1 MHITYLSKPAGLFR
15 NLGIPN
21 LPTKL
26 EDLDSN
32 TNLFWIALIAGVTS
46 HVGYFIHGEHHRGCY
61 KIVKMHIALEI
72 IIAGLLIRK
81 NGHHLTISAIQAVIV
96 TAAYLLGLFGAMGL
110 YRGFFHPLR
119 QIPGPFLARFSNLYH
134 SSLLGNSDN
143 YRVVYNLHKEHGPIV
158 RTGPSNLSLNVPEAV
173 QLLYGPESLCDK
185 TAWYEVSLPLQNLH
199 TVRDKK
205 AHENRRKVWAHAF
218 SPKALTEYDRRIA
231 EHSELLC
238 RYVADL
244 KGKPFDATQLFKYY
258 AWDVMG
264 ELGFGKG
271 FEMLE
276 NEKNRYVPD
285 LLEEGMAPIAQLQ
298 VVPWLTILLHKIP
311 FAAKGPKRFAT
322 FFTEQ
327 AMRRVKEPPTKPD
340 ILGYLVDRYN
350 DSPKADPDFQWL
362 RGDTR
367 LFVVGGSDTT
377 ASTLTHIIYPEQ
389 LAKLRAEVEP
399 LLVGQDTLD
408 PKDVGEAKHLNGI
421 IHEVLRLHPPIPSGF
436 PRLTPKEGIVI
447 NGTYITGGT
456 TVTVPLWA
464 MGRSEQVYESPLEFI
479 PERWYSRPE
488 MIKHKHTF
496 AAFGLGP
503 YGCIGRALA
512 LMEMRN
518 VICHIVSRFESIEM
532 APGEDGSSLMNMSK
546 DHFTMGIQGFQM
558 RFKAK

>member
-1 MHITYLSKPAGLFR
+1 MPT
-15 NLGIPN
+15 NLA
-21 LPTKL
+21 
-26 EDLDSN
+26 DLDSN
-32 TNLFWIALIAGVTS
+32 TNLFRLALIAGITS
-46 HVGYFIHGEHHRGCY
+46 HVGYFLHGEHHRGCY
-61 KIVKMHIALEI
+61 QVVKTYFALEI
-72 IIAGLLIRK
+72 ILAGLLIRK
-81 NGHHLTISAIQAVIV
+81 NGHDLTTSAIQAAIV

-119 QIPGPFLARFSNLYH
+119 RIPGPFLARFSNLYH

-143 YRVVYNLHKEHGPIV
+143 YRVMYNLHKEHGPIV
-158 RTGPSNLSLNVPEAV
+158 RTGPSNLSLNSPEAV
-173 QLLYGPESLCDK
+173 QLLYGPDSQCGK

-205 AHENRRKVWAHAF
+205 VHETRRKVWARAF
-218 SPKALTEYDRRIA
+218 SPKALTEYDGRIA
-231 EHSELLC
+231 EYSDLLC
-238 RYVADL
+238 RQIADL
-244 KGKPFDATQLFKYY
+244 NGKSFNATRWFKYY

-276 NEKNRYVPD
+276 NEKNRHVPE
-285 LLEEGMAPIAQLQ
+285 LLEEGMAHIAQLQ
-298 VVPWLTILLHKIP
+298 VVPWLVILLHKLP
-311 FAAKGPKRFAT
+311 FAAKGPKQFAT

-327 AMRRVKEPPTKPD
+327 AMRRVKEPPAKPD
-340 ILGYLVDRYN
+340 VLRYLVDHYN
-350 DSPKADPDFQWL
+350 NSPKADSDFQWL

-377 ASTLTHIIYPEQ
+377 ASTLTHIMYYLASQPGQ

-399 LLVGQDTLD
+399 LLVGRTTLD

-436 PRLTPKEGIVI
+436 PRLTPKEGIVVD
-447 NGTYITGGT
+447 GTYIPGDT
-456 TVTVPLWA
+456 TVTVPLWV
-464 MGRSEQVYESPLEFI
+464 MGRSEEVYESPLEFI

-488 MIKHKHTF
+488 MIKHKNTF

-518 VICHIVSRFESIEM
+518 VICHIISRFESIEM
-532 APGEDGSSLMNMSK
+532 APGEDGSPLMSMTK

-558 RFKAK
+558 VFKAK